1 MEESYIRGVNQ
12 ELIRTLKKLVEATEN
27 QQQAIIDKLT
37 EVSAAITGKLD
48 TVITN
53 QHEISITADT
63 INLNTDT
70 VEAKLDEVKASIEAM
85 STTTSAGLDTIHA
98 DITTLDSVVDTIN
111 ENVNDVKSSVES
123 VNQNTDTLETL
134 IGDTNDKLDT
144 AQTSLNSINGAAQYL
159 NGIGTGV
166 TTIASH
172 IPNMDTNGD
181 LIAAHSLNTANWVQ
195 VLGENTPYL
204 NPTHLAVVAEGDTTF
219 DNNVVLCN
227 ITDNNITVSVTA
239 ADDTTAQSVV
249 LTPGWNPVIVKAITG
264 ATANTLIY
272 GY

>member
-12 ELIRTLKKLVEATEN
+12 ELIRTLKKLIEATEN

-37 EVSAAITGKLD
+37 EVSTAITGKLD

-70 VEAKLDEVKASIEAM
+70 VEAKLDEVKASIETM
-85 STTTSAGLDTIHA
+85 TESTTTGLTTIHT
-98 DITTLDSVVDTIN
+98 DITTLDSVVDIIN
-111 ENVNDVKSSVES
+111 GNVNDVKASVES

-134 IGDTNDKLDT
+134 IGATNDKLDT
-144 AQTSLNSINGAAQYL
+144 AQTSLNSINGATQYL
-159 NGIGTGV
+159 NGIGAGV

-172 IPNMDTNGD
+172 IPNMDTNGG
-181 LIAAHSLNTANWVQ
+181 LIAANTLNAANWAQ
-195 VLGENTPYL
+195 VLGQNAPYL
-204 NPTHLAVVAEGDTTF
+204 NPTHLAVVSAGDTTF
-219 DNNVVLCN
+219 DQNVVLCN
-227 ITDNNITVSVTA
+227 ITNDNITVTVTA
-239 ADDTTAQSVV
+239 ADDTTASSIV
-249 LTPGWNPVIVKAITG
+249 LAPGWNPVIVKSVTG
-264 ATANTLIY
+264 AVENTLVY

>member
-12 ELIRTLKKLVEATEN
+12 ELIRTLKKLVEATEQ

-37 EVSAAITGKLD
+37 EVSTAITGKLD

-70 VEAKLDEVKASIEAM
+70 VEAKLDEVKASIEVMAE
-85 STTTSAGLDTIHA
+85 STTTEL
-98 DITTLDSVVDTIN
+98 
-111 ENVNDVKSSVES
+111 
-123 VNQNTDTLETL
+123 
-134 IGDTNDKLDT
+134 
-144 AQTSLNSINGAAQYL
+144 
-159 NGIGTGV
+159 

-172 IPNMDTNGD
+172 IGNIDTNGD

-204 NPTHLAVVAEGDTTF
+204 NPTHLAVVAEGDITF
-219 DNNVVLCN
+219 DDNVVLCN
-227 ITDNNITVSVTA
+227 ITNNNITATVTA
-239 ADDTTAQSVV
+239 ADDTEAQSIV
-249 LTPGWNPVIVKAITG
+249 LTPGWNPIKVKAVSG
-264 ATANTLIY
+264 VEENTLVY

>member
-1 MEESYIRGVNQ
+1 MEEFYIRGVNQ
-12 ELIRTLKKLVEATEN
+12 ELIRTLKKLVEATEQ

-37 EVSAAITGKLD
+37 EVSTAITGKLD

-53 QHEISITADT
+53 QHEISIIADT

-70 VEAKLDEVKASIEAM
+70 VEAKLDEVKASIEVMAE
-85 STTTSAGLDTIHA
+85 STTTEL
-98 DITTLDSVVDTIN
+98 
-111 ENVNDVKSSVES
+111 
-123 VNQNTDTLETL
+123 
-134 IGDTNDKLDT
+134 
-144 AQTSLNSINGAAQYL
+144 
-159 NGIGTGV
+159 

-172 IPNMDTNGD
+172 IGNIDTNGD

-219 DNNVVLCN
+219 DDNVVLCN
-227 ITDNNITVSVTA
+227 ITNNNITATVTA
-239 ADDTTAQSVV
+239 ADDTEAQSIV
-249 LTPGWNPVIVKAITG
+249 LTPGWNPIKVKAVSG
-264 ATANTLIY
+264 VEENTLVY